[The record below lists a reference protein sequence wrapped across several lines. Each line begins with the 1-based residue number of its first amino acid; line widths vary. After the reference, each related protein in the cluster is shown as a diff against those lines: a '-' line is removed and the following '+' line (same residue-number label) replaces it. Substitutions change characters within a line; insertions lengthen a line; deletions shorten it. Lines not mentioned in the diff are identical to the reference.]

1 MEKQKKL
8 KIGCNNILIILLYSV
23 ILSYG
28 NMLQT
33 AIWNNISRLLNGDI
47 NWRYIL
53 SLYFSFAGM
62 YVLICYGLILKI
74 VYILILKFKI
84 IFVSNNKLTAIY
96 VFRFGRK
103 TIILD
108 EIQSVEWETWKISPF
123 SFISVNISDH
133 NNTITMSDFE
143 FENFRGVVFGILK
156 KKYAEDSIHYFKD
169 QAKQNS
175 LLTYFILS
183 ASIIL
188 LLFTFEGID
197 SNNLSNFRLLV
208 LIVSILIIVA
218 SIKRIY
224 EYRKVTKIYNS
235 KYLTK

>member
-1 MEKQKKL
+1 MEKQRKL
-8 KIGCNNILIILLYSV
+8 KIGCNNILIVLLYSV
-23 ILSYG
+23 ILYYG

-33 AIWNNISRLLNGDI
+33 AIWNNISPLLNGDI
-47 NWRYIL
+47 NWGHVL
-53 SLYFSFAGM
+53 SLYFSFVGL

-74 VYILILKFKI
+74 FYILIFKFKI
-84 IFVSNNKLTAIY
+84 IFVRNNKLTAIY

-103 TIILD
+103 TIKLD
-108 EIQSVEWETWKISPF
+108 EIQSVEWEAWEIAPF
-123 SFISVNISDH
+123 CFISVNISDH

-143 FENFRGVVFGILK
+143 FENFRGVVFGILE
-156 KKYAEDSIHYFKD
+156 KKYTEDSIHYFKD

-183 ASIIL
+183 AAIIL
-188 LLFTFEGID
+188 LLFTFEGMD
-197 SNNLSNFRLLV
+197 SNNLINFRLLV

-224 EYRKVTKIYNS
+224 EYRKATKIYNS
-235 KYLTK
+235 KYITK